1 MKARNKIK
9 IKKTGFKKITVI
21 LPRTKVKK
29 RFACREPKDPNYVT
43 PNTQARR
50 EGRKIRVAN
59 RIAAQGKAAQGK
71 AKGKKA

>member
-1 MKARNKIK
+1 MKARNKKK

-21 LPRTKVKK
+21 LPRTKPKK

-50 EGRKIRVAN
+50 AGRKIRTT
-59 RIAAQGKAAQGK
+59 RRKAQQ
-71 AKGKKA
+71 GKKA

>member
-1 MKARNKIK
+1 MKARNRTKIR
-9 IKKTGFKKITVI
+9 KTGFKKITVI

-50 EGRKIRVAN
+50 EGRKIRVAK
-59 RIAAQGKAAQGK
+59 RSAAQGQK